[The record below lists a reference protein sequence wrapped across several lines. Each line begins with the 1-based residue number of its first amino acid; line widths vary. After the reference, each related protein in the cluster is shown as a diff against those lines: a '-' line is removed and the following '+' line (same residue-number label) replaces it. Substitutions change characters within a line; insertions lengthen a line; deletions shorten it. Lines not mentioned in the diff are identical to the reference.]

1 MSDSI
6 PNSPD
11 EFFRKAEEARFASM
25 ERFFRFMQEEEL
37 RIEKLDDESEI
48 TIRMGLYRTMV
59 GVLNLQRKNFNN
71 LLNSYSDPGP
81 T

>member
-11 EFFRKAEEARFASM
+11 EFLRKAEEARFASM

-59 GVLNLQRKNFNN
+59 GVLNLQKKNLNN
-71 LLNSYSDPGP
+71 LLDSSSNPGP